1 MPSPSKQF
9 GLPLKLKKDY
19 SKLPKQESRYG
30 IPIKSAKEVGL
41 DNWFKEN
48 TNTAGMVWGK
58 GNNGSSPDEPLSI
71 VVNPYNEYMKN
82 EKNKGRLI
90 KKEAIKVAMGN
101 NPIPNKKISPQL
113 QAWREKTFN
122 KKDAYFQDDD
132 AFRETV
138 VARILTGDTGP
149 DPKNPMP
156 FDAEPKELASKYN
169 QILSSMENTNKVK
182 KRFK

>member
-9 GLPLKLKKDY
+9 GLPFKLKKDY
-19 SKLPKQESRYG
+19 SKLSKQESRYG
-30 IPIKSAKEVGL
+30 IPIKSAKETGL
-41 DNWFKEN
+41 DNWFKQN
-48 TNTAGMVWGK
+48 TDTAGMVWGN

-82 EKNKGRLI
+82 EKNREGLFKN
-90 KKEAIKVAMGN
+90 EASRIVMSN
-101 NPIPNKKISPQL
+101 NPVPAYKISPQL

-122 KKDAYFQDDD
+122 KEDAYFKNDD

-149 DPKNPMP
+149 DLKNPMP
-156 FDAEPKELASKYN
+156 FDAEPRELASKYN
-169 QILSSMENTNKVK
+169 QILSSMGKTNKLK
-182 KRFK
+182 KQFK

>member
-1 MPSPSKQF
+1 MQ
-9 GLPLKLKKDY
+9 
-19 SKLPKQESRYG
+19 
-30 IPIKSAKEVGL
+30 
-41 DNWFKEN
+41 
-48 TNTAGMVWGK
+48 
-58 GNNGSSPDEPLSI
+58 
-71 VVNPYNEYMKN
+71 
-82 EKNKGRLI
+82 
-90 KKEAIKVAMGN
+90 
-101 NPIPNKKISPQL
+101 
-113 QAWREKTFN
+113 TFN